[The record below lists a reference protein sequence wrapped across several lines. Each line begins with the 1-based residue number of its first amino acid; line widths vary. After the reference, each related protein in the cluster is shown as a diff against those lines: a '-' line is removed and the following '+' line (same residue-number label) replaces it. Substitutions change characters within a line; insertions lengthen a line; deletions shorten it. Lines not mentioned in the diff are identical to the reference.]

1 MNNSL
6 FNYQPK
12 RLFTFGCSFTH
23 YNWGTWANCLA
34 KELEPVEFINLGRSG
49 AGNQYIFNMVM
60 QADSIYNFTHEDL
73 VVVQW
78 TNVCREDR
86 FIPQLGEGGW
96 HVPGNIYSQQTYD
109 SEFVRKYF
117 NEKGAYV
124 RDLASIKATYE
135 MLKHRTQWHFLQMC
149 DIIDQPAQWGNQEG
163 IADKRVEDWEL
174 DELIKTYH
182 EPLSNIKPSFYN
194 ILYNN
199 NIQTKFDKD
208 RKLIN
213 KGFFDGHPSPIE
225 HLMYLK
231 GVFNHEWKDSTDRAV
246 EETQQ
251 TWVKMLQDASKGKK
265 NFNINQTKQR
275 YQDMFFYETKIV
287 GPSYIEHTFIR

>member
-86 FIPQLGEGGW
+86 FIPQLGE
-96 HVPGNIYSQQTYD
+96 
-109 SEFVRKYF
+109 
-117 NEKGAYV
+117 
-124 RDLASIKATYE
+124 
-135 MLKHRTQWHFLQMC
+135 
-149 DIIDQPAQWGNQEG
+149 PAQWGNQEG

-182 EPLSNIKPSFYN
+182 EPLSHIKPSFYN

-208 RKLIN
+208 RKLFN

>member
-23 YNWGTWANCLA
+23 YSWGTWANCLA
-34 KELEPVEFINLGRSG
+34 KELEPIEFINLGRSG
-49 AGNQYIFNMVM
+49 SGNQYIFNMVM

-86 FIPQLGEGGW
+86 YVPQLGDGGW
-96 HVPGNIYSQQTYD
+96 HTPGNIYSQQTYD
-109 SEFVRKYF
+109 NDFVRKYF
-117 NEKGAYV
+117 SEKGAYI

-135 MLKHRTQWHFLQMC
+135 MLKHKTQWHFLQMC
-149 DIIDQPAQWGNQEG
+149 DIIEQPNQWGDHKG
-163 IADKRVEDWEL
+163 RVEPRMEDWEL
-174 DELIKTYH
+174 DQLIKHYH
-182 EPLSNIKPSFYN
+182 EPISHLKPSFYN

-199 NIQTKFDKD
+199 NIQSKFDKD

-213 KGFFDGHPSPIE
+213 PGFFDGHPSPIE

-231 GVFNHEWKDSTDRAV
+231 GVFNHQWKDSTDRAV
-246 EETQQ
+246 EETQK
-251 TWVKMLQDASKGKK
+251 TWVKMLRDASKGKK